1 MAGQPH
7 ADQGFQLTISIRNS
21 ETNEPIAFKA
31 DGQRFQTSSTT
42 LKFSSNAKYKFKIVA
57 KPVTEFHYMHI
68 AGSDLALHSE
78 NPQSG
83 EYTTEWNTTGMPPNN
98 KGSRQDLNITLQGP
112 GGTLKKVLQ
121 SKFYPRENNHATWGS
136 KMDSLELQCR
146 VEPGGQIAVVGE
158 SLKQTRTMQR
168 PIDDDLALFDG
179 DVTPM
184 DVNGSSAPRPSS
196 YYPVIAAQRPGG
208 PVGQPVTPQQQQQL
222 RTSGA
227 VPNGSSLRE
236 FINGLEE
243 YSPTLPDAVTL
254 YYMKKSGVDVAD
266 PRVIRLFSLAAQ
278 KFLADILLDSM
289 QQARMKGIGVTKK
302 NTKETKYTLTSDLLA
317 QVLEEYG
324 IEMKKPPYYQ

>member
-121 SKFYPRENNHATWGS
+121 SKFYPRENNHATWGLS
-136 KMDSLELQCR
+136 AQW
-146 VEPGGQIAVVGE
+146 
-158 SLKQTRTMQR
+158 QTRTMQR